1 MIEADNKAMRKNEGK
16 PIISLVPP
24 EQILALAQHF
34 TVGANKYEKHNWL
47 RGMDWSRCY
56 DSMQRHALA
65 WAKGEDFDEE
75 TGTHHM
81 VSAAWNALALYS
93 YYVRNLG
100 ADDRLK
106 LEVKY
111 GRNSND
117 IQEGIR

>member
-1 MIEADNKAMRKNEGK
+1 
-16 PIISLVPP
+16 
-24 EQILALAQHF
+24 
-34 TVGANKYEKHNWL
+34 
-47 RGMDWSRCY
+47 
-56 DSMQRHALA
+56 MQRHALA

-106 LEVKY
+106 LEVKD